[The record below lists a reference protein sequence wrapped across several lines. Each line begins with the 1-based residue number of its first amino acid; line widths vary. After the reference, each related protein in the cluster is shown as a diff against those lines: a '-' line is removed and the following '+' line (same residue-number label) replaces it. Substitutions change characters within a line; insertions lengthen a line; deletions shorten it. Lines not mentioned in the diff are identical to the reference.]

1 MTKIA
6 CDSKKPS
13 LPPRKISDTL
23 DENLSVDTAFTF
35 LLVHLWLRGRY
46 FGQLAT
52 TVKAAG
58 AHKSLLGV
66 VGASAHCYQN
76 TITGSCS

>member
-23 DENLSVDTAFTF
+23 DENLSVDTAFT
-35 LLVHLWLRGRY
+35 LLLAHLWLRG
-46 FGQLAT
+46 
-52 TVKAAG
+52 
-58 AHKSLLGV
+58 
-66 VGASAHCYQN
+66 
-76 TITGSCS
+76 